1 MNKNENVDKDKIL
14 KYVNEFDYKN
24 GLDLVR
30 NVRLIKHTRNG
41 YEHTFEFNVN
51 DNNSYFGNT
60 GVQIDTFNGS
70 ISDLYCSCSYFGI
83 FRKCK
88 HIAACLIKNYNDIFE
103 VEEFDSKLITDDLL
117 SPFTVKEEH
126 KPVIKKEV
134 NIDIELRKY
143 NIIQIDVILNLK

>member
-1 MNKNENVDKDKIL
+1 MNKNENLDKDKIL

-41 YEHTFEFNVN
+41 YEHTFEFNGN

-70 ISDLYCSCSYFGI
+70 INDLYCSCSYFGI

-88 HIAACLIKNYNDIFE
+88 HIAACLIKNYNDIFK
-103 VEEFDSKLITDDLL
+103 VEKF
-117 SPFTVKEEH
+117 
-126 KPVIKKEV
+126 
-134 NIDIELRKY
+134 N
-143 NIIQIDVILNLK
+143 

>member
-70 ISDLYCSCSYFGI
+70 ICDLYCSCSYFGI

-88 HIAACLIKNYNDIFE
+88 HIAACLIK
-103 VEEFDSKLITDDLL
+103 L
-117 SPFTVKEEH
+117 
-126 KPVIKKEV
+126 
-134 NIDIELRKY
+134 
-143 NIIQIDVILNLK
+143 